1 MNLKKITK
9 EMSAYLT
16 SVGKLEMASLLNLN
30 TNGFHSL
37 VFADAPVG
45 LDVQENGSCIFTL
58 FLPGMVHPFLKPCLD
73 SPLEHIG
80 RVR

>member
-1 MNLKKITK
+1 MNIKKITK

-16 SVGKLEMASLLNLN
+16 SVGKLEMANLLNLN

-45 LDVQENGSCIFTL
+45 LDVQDNGSCIFTL
-58 FLPGMVHPFLKPCLD
+58 FLPGMVHQFNKPDLD
-73 SPLEHIG
+73 SPLVHLG

>member
-1 MNLKKITK
+1 MNIKKLTS

-16 SVGKLEMASLLNLN
+16 SVGKIEMANLLNFN
-30 TNGFHSL
+30 TNAMHAI

-58 FLPGMVHPFLKPCLD
+58 YLPGMVYQFRKPCLD
-73 SPLEHIG
+73 SPLENLG